1 MSALQL
7 TFVKQ
12 VPLNKLNAL
21 MGSISLVHN
30 NHLVFHAQQVVYARQ
45 VYKLIV
51 LQENFAPKDQATANS
66 VSMDD
71 KTKNQ

>member
-1 MSALQL
+1 
-7 TFVKQ
+7 
-12 VPLNKLNAL
+12 